1 MIRPKVTLED
11 VARLAGVSTV
21 TVSKVLNNQG
31 RISQATQ
38 QRVRQAAER
47 LGYVANAAARSLR
60 GKPSRMLGMVV
71 PEMASP
77 YFAELARAA
86 ADVAGRLGYDLGL
99 FTTSRSPDRERERVG
114 SLLGGLVDGLILVGP
129 SGSRQ
134 FLRALEQV
142 PAPVVLI
149 NYFGPPTHLPVI
161 RAENYQT
168 TTALL
173 HHLLALG
180 HRRIAHISGAPHSGQ
195 GAERLRAYR
204 EVMQAVGLWQEDLV
218 RPGGF
223 TQEGGMQATRQLLA
237 LAQAP
242 TAIFAGND
250 LSALGVYEAAR
261 ERGLKIPHQLSVVG
275 FDDIP
280 IADHL
285 SPPLTTVA
293 QPVQAM
299 AQLAVELLLRGLE
312 GERLSEFV
320 QEFPSRLVLR
330 SSTGPPSG

>member
-1 MIRPKVTLED
+1 MTQRKVTLED
-11 VARLAGVSTV
+11 VARLAGVSAV
-21 TVSKVLNNQG
+21 TVSKVLNGQG
-31 RISQATQ
+31 RISERTR
-38 QRVRQAAER
+38 QRVRLAAER

-60 GKPSRMLGMVV
+60 GKPSRILGMVV

-99 FTTSRSPDRERERVG
+99 FTTSRSPERERERVG

-129 SGSRQ
+129 SSSRQ
-134 FLRALEQV
+134 FLRALEQA
-142 PAPVVLI
+142 PAPIVLI
-149 NYFGPPTHLPVI
+149 NYFGPPTHLPVV
-161 RAENYQT
+161 RADNYQAT
-168 TTALL
+168 TDLL

-204 EVMQAVGLWQEDLV
+204 EVMQAAGLWNEHWV
-218 RPGGF
+218 VSGGF
-223 TQEGGMQATRQLLA
+223 TQEGGLWAARRLLA
-237 LAQAP
+237 QDPPP

-261 ERGLKIPHQLSVVG
+261 ERGLKIPTQLSVVG

-285 SPPLTTVA
+285 QPPLTTVA

-299 AQLAVELLLRGLE
+299 AKVAVELLVRGLS
-312 GERLSEFV
+312 GQRLVEETR
-320 QEFPSRLVLR
+320 EFPSQLVLR
-330 SSTGPPSG
+330 ASTSAPM